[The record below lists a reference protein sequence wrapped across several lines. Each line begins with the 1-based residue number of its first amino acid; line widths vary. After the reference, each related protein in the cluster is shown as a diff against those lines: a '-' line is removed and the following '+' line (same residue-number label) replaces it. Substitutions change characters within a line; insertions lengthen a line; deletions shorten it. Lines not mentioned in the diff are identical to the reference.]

1 MKNDVPFWLAGLVI
15 AIVLAVLPLPPWM
28 IDQFYSRQAYP
39 VIQYVVTSIS
49 NLVPLAVLDLL
60 VVLLGFLLIRWLLR
74 LGSVAKKDGV
84 VDAIW
89 DVTRRVIRAASIVA
103 ILFLL
108 MWGLN
113 YRRIPL
119 EDSLKPSAL
128 PPSADELQSA
138 VLDAN
143 ALASRVRPTVAAS
156 AEPRYEDIV
165 RRLGGPFNDALRQ
178 LNRTPLEVTGRPK
191 YSLIL
196 TPYFTAAG
204 IDGMINPLALESI
217 VHPDLLPFER
227 PFVLAHE
234 WSHLAGAADEA
245 EASAI
250 GWLACMRGDAA
261 LNYSASLYLI
271 NEAGSA
277 LPRSRWQS
285 LAVRLDPAVRGD
297 LDAIAKR
304 VQRQQPAVQ
313 RTASRVYD
321 SYLKANR
328 VDDGVASYSRALTLI
343 LSQAFHDAVAQAH
356 PPHTP

>member
-1 MKNDVPFWLAGLVI
+1 MKNDVPFWLASLLI
-15 AIVLAVLPLPPWM
+15 AIILAVAPLPPWM
-28 IDQFYSRQAYP
+28 IEQFYSRQAYL
-39 VIQYVVTSIS
+39 VIQGIVTTAS
-49 NLVPLAVLDLL
+49 NALPLAVMDLL
-60 VVLLGFLLIRWLLR
+60 VLLLAVLLIRWLLR
-74 LGSVAKKDGV
+74 LGSVARKDGV
-84 VDAIW
+84 MDALW
-89 DVTRRVIRAASIVA
+89 DVFRRVIRAASIVA
-103 ILFLL
+103 ILFVL

-113 YRRIPL
+113 YRRISL
-119 EDSLKPSAL
+119 EDSLNLPAL
-128 PPSADELQSA
+128 PPSVDDLQAA

-143 ALASRVRPTVAAS
+143 ALASRVRPTVAQS

-165 RRLGGPFNDALRQ
+165 RRLSGPFNEALKQ
-178 LNRTPLEVTGRPK
+178 LSRPPLEVTGRPK

-234 WSHLAGAADEA
+234 WGHLAGAADEA

-250 GWLACMRGDAA
+250 GWLACMHGDAT

-277 LPRSRWQS
+277 LPRDRWQAV
-285 LAVRLDPAVRGD
+285 AVRIDPAVRAD

-328 VDDGVASYSRALTLI
+328 VDDGVRSYSRALKLI
-343 LSQAFHDAVAQAH
+343 LSQVFRDALAGNRS
-356 PPHTP
+356 PHTP